1 MTARTLGDILAKVRS
16 EEPLGANNI
25 APFERPVF
33 PRIVSRAE
41 GIVAERSKSE
51 PPVSAAES
59 TARLID
65 EAYERG
71 KREGAAAVQS
81 EFDVKLVEQRT
92 RHVMKL
98 ASDRHRAAVENAK
111 AMGDRLVGALKDI
124 EAEIC
129 QSVAAVLARFV
140 TDAVRRQAVED
151 LATTLSRMVAERR
164 PATLKVEGPGDLLD
178 ALKGALADFPL
189 PIDYTAVAALAYD
202 PLDQDDHG
210 NADAIEVRVQ
220 LDERV
225 IETQI
230 GAWLERLRGAT
241 Q

>member
-1 MTARTLGDILAKVRS
+1 MTARTLGDILTKVRS
-16 EEPLGANNI
+16 EEPAGIGAV
-25 APFERPVF
+25 ASFDRPVF
-33 PRIVSRAE
+33 PRIVSRTD
-41 GIVAERSKSE
+41 GIGVERQKAE

-71 KREGAAAVQS
+71 KREGAAAVQT
-81 EFDVKLVEQRT
+81 EFDIKLVEQRT

-98 ASDRHRAAVENAK
+98 AADRHRSAAENAK
-111 AMGDRLVGALKDI
+111 GMAEQLIGAVRDM

-129 QSVAAVLARFV
+129 RCVAGVLAPFV
-140 TDAVRRQAVED
+140 ADAVRRQAIED
-151 LATTLSRMVAERR
+151 LAATLSLMVKERH
-164 PATLKVEGPGDLLD
+164 PASLKVEGPWDLLE

-189 PIDYTAVAALAYD
+189 PIEYAAIPALAYD
-202 PLDQDDHG
+202 ARG
-210 NADAIEVRVQ
+210 NHDEGNLDAIEVRVR

-230 GAWLERLRGAT
+230 GPWLERLRGAM